1 MKISASLYSNKERSL
16 ESLVTE
22 LDKCHIDL
30 FHIDSND
37 DLSVFDDIA
46 EIRKISNTP
55 IDLHIISDEPE
66 KYYDLI
72 VQHKVEY
79 VSFQYENFKG
89 QKKEFPVSEG
99 TSYGLAVISDTSV
112 QVFEEYRD
120 QCDYVLIMTT
130 TPGQSGGKFRKD
142 NFKKIRE
149 FRNSFP
155 GKNIQVD
162 GGVNDEVGFLMRML
176 GVDSVVSGSYLVK
189 HESIGMALLHL
200 RSSIIHSDYQ
210 IKDFMIDLLDAPV
223 IKSEVAT
230 TQNIIKNIEYHKKGF
245 TCLVDAQG
253 LLIGISSN
261 ADVRRGM
268 IKNIED
274 FNKISEPDIINSD
287 PVAISEEA
295 TISEMLQLV
304 KSKNFLISFLPV
316 VDSSK
321 KLTGCITFFNLIRSE
336 S

>member
-1 MKISASLYSNKERSL
+1 MKISASLYSNKDRSI

-30 FHIDSND
+30 FHFDSND
-37 DLSVFDDIA
+37 DLTVFDDIK
-46 EIRKISNTP
+46 EIRKISKTP

-72 VQHKVEY
+72 VEHKVEY

-89 QKKEFPVSEG
+89 DKKVFPSSDV
-99 TSYGLAVISDTSV
+99 TSYGLAVVSDTSV
-112 QVFEEYRD
+112 KVFEEYRD
-120 QCDYVLIMTT
+120 QCDYILVMTT

-149 FRNSFP
+149 FRNLFP
-155 GKNIQVD
+155 GKSIQVD

-223 IKSEVAT
+223 IKSEIAT
-230 TQNIIKNIEYHKKGF
+230 TQNIIENIEFHKKGF
-245 TCLVDAQG
+245 TCLINSDGFLTG
-253 LLIGISSN
+253 LSSN
-261 ADVRRGM
+261 ADVRRGL
-268 IKNIED
+268 IKNIND
-274 FNKISEPDIINSD
+274 FNKITEQDIINSN
-287 PVAISEEA
+287 PVTIHEDS
-295 TISEMLQLV
+295 TISEMLQMV

-316 VDSSK
+316 VNSDNR
-321 KLTGCITFFNLIRSE
+321 LTGCITFFNLIRSE

>member
-1 MKISASLYSNKERSL
+1 VKISASLYSNKDRSI

-37 DLSVFDDIA
+37 DLTVFDDIR
-46 EIRKISNTP
+46 EIRKISKTP

-66 KYYDLI
+66 KYYELI
-72 VQHKVEY
+72 VEHQVEF
-79 VSFQYENFKG
+79 VSFQYENFNS
-89 QKKEFPVSEG
+89 KKTFPKSEG
-99 TSYGLAVISDTSV
+99 TSYGLAVVSDTPV
-112 QVFEEYRD
+112 KVFEAYKD

-149 FRNSFP
+149 FRNFYP
-155 GKNIQVD
+155 GKKIQVD

-200 RSSIIHSDYQ
+200 RSSIVHSDYQ
-210 IKDFMIDLLDAPV
+210 VKDFMIDVADSPV
-223 IKSEVAT
+223 IQGETVDSRE
-230 TQNIIKNIEYHKKGF
+230 IIKSIESFKLGF
-245 TCLVDAQG
+245 TCIVDAGGKLAG
-253 LLIGISSN
+253 LSSN
-261 ADVRRGM
+261 ADVRRGLL
-268 IKNIED
+268 KNIND
-274 FNKISEPDIINSD
+274 FNKITEQDIINYS
-287 PVAISEEA
+287 PVTINEEA
-295 TISEMLQLV
+295 TISEMLKMV
-304 KSKNFLISFLPV
+304 KSKRFLISFLPV
-316 VDSSK
+316 VDSADQ
-321 KLTGCITFFNLIRSE
+321 LTGCITFFNLIRSE